1 MFADDT
7 NLFYSNRNTNK
18 LFENVNKK
26 LAKVIYVS
34 RIKCQ
39 LIQAKQ
45 NIYYFRNKRI
55 GITYP

>member
-7 NLFYSNRNTNK
+7 NLFYSNSNTNK
-18 LFENVNKK
+18 LLENVNKK
-26 LAKVIYVS
+26 LAKVICVS

-45 NIYYFRNKRI
+45 NIYYF
-55 GITYP
+55 